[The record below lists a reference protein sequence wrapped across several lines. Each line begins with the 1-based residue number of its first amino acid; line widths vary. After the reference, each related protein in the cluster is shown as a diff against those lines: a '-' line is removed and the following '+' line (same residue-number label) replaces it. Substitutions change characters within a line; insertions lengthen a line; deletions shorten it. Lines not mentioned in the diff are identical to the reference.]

1 MMKSLNET
9 EEESDGPERPS
20 KSQRKRDMTALQD
33 LGAELVALAPERLGR
48 IDMPENL
55 LRALLDAQKI
65 TKHEAKRRQLQYIG
79 RLMRDADAAPI
90 RDALAAL
97 QGVSAAETGRLRQ
110 LERLRERLLEDEAT
124 LTEIAN
130 DYPGADLQHLRAL
143 RRNTLKEREHE
154 KPPRSFRELFRALR
168 ELARVKTPDVENAID
183 PDKRG

>member
-1 MMKSLNET
+1 MMKSLEET
-9 EEESDGPERPS
+9 EDESAAEERPS

-48 IDMPENL
+48 IDMPES
-55 LRALLDAQKI
+55 LRRAVLDAQHI

-124 LTEIAN
+124 LTEIGN

-143 RRNTLKEREHE
+143 RRNTLKERELQ
-154 KPPRSFRELFRALR
+154 KPPRNFRELFRVLRALTQS
-168 ELARVKTPDVENAID
+168 KTPAAD
-183 PDKRG
+183 